1 MEEKDRLLEEL
12 SRTFPGKLREAPGLA
27 GDDVL
32 LVDSDVLV
40 ECARLLKQK
49 PLDYAMLLD
58 LTCVDY
64 LAGEAVLEMVYTFF
78 SLSRGRRLRLKA
90 RLPQND
96 LRVDSLTNLW
106 KNADW
111 LEREVFDL
119 FGVRFEGHPDLRR
132 IQLYD
137 GFEGHPLRK
146 SYPLRR
152 RQPRLPLR
160 E

>member
-12 SRTFPGKLREAPGLA
+12 SRAFPGKLREAPGLD

>member
-1 MEEKDRLLEEL
+1 MEEKGRPLEEL
-12 SRTFPGKLREAPGLA
+12 SRSFPGKLREAPGLG
-27 GDDVL
+27 GDDAFLIDRDVL
-32 LVDSDVLV
+32 LA
-40 ECARLLKQK
+40 CARRLKEK

-78 SLSRGRRLRLKA
+78 SLRRGHRLRLKV

-96 LRVDSLTNLW
+96 LRVDSLTPLW

-132 IQLYD
+132 ILLYD
-137 GFEGHPLRK
+137 GFEGHPLLK

-160 E
+160 K

>member
-12 SRTFPGKLREAPGLA
+12 TRAFSGKLREAPSLA
-27 GDDVL
+27 GDDAYST
-32 LVDSDVLV
+32 DGDVLFAG
-40 ECARLLKQK
+40 ARRLKEK

-64 LAGEAVLEMVYTFF
+64 LAGDGVLEMVYTFF
-78 SLSRGRRLRLKA
+78 SLSRGHRLRLKV
-90 RLPQND
+90 RLPQSD
-96 LRVDSLTNLW
+96 LRVESLTPLW

-119 FGVRFEGHPDLRR
+119 FGVQFDGHPDLRR
-132 IQLYD
+132 ILLYD

-152 RQPRLPLR
+152 RQPLLPLR
-160 E
+160 K

>member
-12 SRTFPGKLREAPGLA
+12 SGAFAGKLREAPGLP
-27 GDDVL
+27 GDAVL
-32 LVDSDVLV
+32 FIDRDILL
-40 ECARLLKQK
+40 ECARRLKQK

-78 SLSRGRRLRLKA
+78 SLSRGVRLRLKA
-90 RLPQND
+90 RLPQAD
-96 LRVDSLTNLW
+96 LRVDSLTPLW

-132 IQLYD
+132 ILLYD
-137 GFEGHPLRK
+137 GFEGHPLLK

-152 RQPRLPLR
+152 RQPRIPLR
-160 E
+160 K